1 MSKLPGLGI
10 GLMEDISLDED
21 MPSSLREMLNSNSQ
35 PDFFLEESSPAGR
48 AKQHIKTNGGL
59 DFGHMQMQLAAL
71 SER

>member
-10 GLMEDISLDED
+10 GGLDDVSLDED

-35 PDFFLEESSPAGR
+35 PDFFLEESAPSGR
-48 AKQHIKTNGGL
+48 ARNHTKSNCPI
-59 DFGHMQMQLAAL
+59 DFGHMQMQVVGQ